1 METKEK
7 NLIENLLSLALKA
20 GADDAEVIIAK
31 GQGQSAACRLGS
43 IEAVE
48 RSEASDVGLTVYVGR
63 KSASVSSSKT
73 DKGSLKKMVER
84 SISMANLAPENPF
97 SGIASSDQIAKN
109 WDEINMLDPYT
120 PSPEKLIELAK
131 ETEHFARS
139 VKGVTNS
146 EGSEASWGKTDIGMI
161 SSNGFFGH
169 LERSSHSLSVS
180 VIAGKGS
187 EMETDYDYTAT
198 AFSEDMRTPKEVGIR
213 AGERAVSRL
222 NSVKGKTGNYPI
234 IFDSRVSR
242 SIAGHLAQS
251 INGSSVARGLSMFQD
266 KMNLKILNS
275 SINVIDNP
283 NLFRGHGSVPFDG
296 EGLVT
301 KKRNLIKKGVLNGWL
316 LDLASARQLN
326 LDPTGNARRGIGGP
340 ASPGTSNFIIEP
352 GHLTPK
358 QLRKE
363 IKEGLLITE
372 FIGSS
377 VNMITGDYSRGVSG
391 FWIENG
397 EITYPIS
404 EITIASNLKEMFLT
418 MTAGND
424 LETSHSII
432 APSLRIESM
441 TVAGN

>member
-1 METKEK
+1 METTEK
-7 NLIENLLSLALKA
+7 NLIENLLSLALKS
-20 GADDAEVIIAK
+20 GADEAEVIVAK
-31 GQGQSAACRLGS
+31 GQGQSAECRLGK

-48 RSEASDVGLTVYVGR
+48 RSEASDVGLTVYIGR
-63 KSASVSSSKT
+63 KSASVSSTKMDNDSIQ
-73 DKGSLKKMVER
+73 KMVSR
-84 SISMANLAPENPF
+84 SVAMAKLAPENPYT
-97 SGIASSDQIAKN
+97 GIASRDQIAKEWN
-109 WDEINMLDPYT
+109 EINMLDQYI

-139 VKGVTNS
+139 IKGITNS

-180 VIAGKGS
+180 VIAGEDA
-187 EMETDYDYTAT
+187 EMETDYDYSAT
-198 AFSEDMRTPKEVGIR
+198 AFAEDMRSPKEVGIR

-242 SIAGHLAQS
+242 SIAGHIAQS

-266 KMNLKILNS
+266 KMNEKILSS
-275 SINVIDNP
+275 SINVVDNP

-296 EGLVT
+296 EGLAT
-301 KKRNLIKKGVLNGWL
+301 KKRNLITNGVLNGWL
-316 LDLASARQLN
+316 LDLASSRQLN
-326 LDPTGNARRGIGGP
+326 LEPTGNARRGIGGP
-340 ASPGTSNFIIEP
+340 ASPGSSNFIIEP
-352 GHLTPK
+352 GNLTPEE
-358 QLRKE
+358 LRKE

-372 FIGSS
+372 FIGSA

-391 FWIENG
+391 FWIDNG

-404 EITIASNLKEMFLT
+404 EITIASNLKEMFLK